1 MIKDFLYGLAGILF
15 MCLLCIFF
23 THKYNE
29 GINKAKD
36 QQVKKQHETIK
47 DLEETLETERA
58 AVRRLS
64 DLSTQHQ
71 SEIQDEKKRFNDYS
85 NAVRNRTVR
94 VSVPVAHCHVPD
106 TNRDPTS
113 TESIAE
119 TRAELT
125 SQAATSLAAIAHQGN
140 EAIIGLNTCI
150 DSYNAVRDEFNK
162 RTSAKENHVQA
173 K

>member
-1 MIKDFLYGLAGILF
+1 MIKNFIYGLAGILF
-15 MCLLCIFF
+15 MCLLCIFL

-29 GINKAKD
+29 GVNKAKD

-71 SEIQDEKKRFNDYS
+71 SEIQDEKKRYNDYS

-94 VSVPVAHCHVPD
+94 VSVPVAHCNVAD
-106 TNRDPTS
+106 TNRDTTS
-113 TESIAE
+113 TESITE
-119 TRAELT
+119 TRAELAPE
-125 SQAATSLAAIAHQGN
+125 AATSLAAIAHEGN
-140 EAIIGLNTCI
+140 QAIIGLNTCI

-162 RTSAKENHVQA
+162 RKSDRDRNVQA